1 MKKLLLTIIL
11 SVFALSGCSMVYS
24 TPQYGEPYEADF
36 AYLDRYELVN
46 WNAAEYGAIQYSYY
60 DYDRVFIV
68 IYGNRVY
75 IIPYEYFYRYIMP
88 HFRGRI
94 IWRSYDYLANY
105 WGYHYYNNLWNYWYY
120 RHHRPHW
127 RPHRDWY
134 FHHKRTSRNG
144 RFIVKKDELSQ
155 KFGEKQRY
163 TPDNRPEIRKKY
175 ENSPKNQRIYTPR
188 GQNTPQV
195 RRQGAQGA
203 VKSPSRTPN
212 RTSGASRARKR
223 G

>member
-68 IYGNRVY
+68 IYGNRIY
-75 IIPYEYFYRYIMP
+75 IIPYEYFYRYIEP
-88 HFRGRI
+88 YFRGRI

-120 RHHRPHW
+120 RHHHPYW

-134 FHHKRTSRNG
+134 FHHKRTNRND
-144 RFIVKKDELSQ
+144 RIVIRKNEID
-155 KFGEKQRY
+155 GHRPVRPPVY
-163 TPDNRPEIRKKY
+163 TPKP
-175 ENSPKNQRIYTPR
+175 NSTSGERRVYTPR
-188 GQNTPQV
+188 HNSTSGE
-195 RRQGAQGA
+195 RR
-203 VKSPSRTPN
+203 VYTPN
-212 RTSGASRARKR
+212 SSARSRSSSGTQNNRAVRKKK
-223 G
+223 